1 MTSLYLDH
9 AGDRR
14 RRSSDSQCDQTRLP
28 GCRDTAALVWRF
40 LALSERNGLPGYELA
55 VFGGL
60 SLSGEVEIIP
70 GLEILSYERAVARG
84 LVRNEPTYPEEPT
97 PDYVDM
103 GALVSVREMTWGPG
117 LVVPRKASS
126 CLVAARDPLGLV
138 LTVAGVISEMVP
150 RGPKRVSAYS
160 YEAFVVQR
168 DGGGAVRTEP
178 GSSEQSSTIDANAG
192 II

>member
-1 MTSLYLDH
+1 MGS
-9 AGDRR
+9 G
-14 RRSSDSQCDQTRLP
+14 P
-28 GCRDTAALVWRF
+28 CRATKSIV
-40 LALSERNGLPGYELA
+40 LS
-55 VFGGL
+55 
-60 SLSGEVEIIP
+60 
-70 GLEILSYERAVARG
+70 
-84 LVRNEPTYPEEPT
+84 
-97 PDYVDM
+97 
-103 GALVSVREMTWGPG
+103 
-117 LVVPRKASS
+117 
-126 CLVAARDPLGLV
+126 VAARDPLGLV